1 MSDLQ
6 SIATASCNIS
16 LVLAKSHS
24 DVSSRLITKYKY
36 KDFKKL
42 QRIFVVKTVVLNFA
56 EEFIIHQMEEF
67 HSLIVLGQKLNLQV
81 TCHTKPG
88 TKSRDCK
95 LRKILLSL
103 QATFEHHT
111 KYYIIVMLVFQGGNK
126 HLLTPAN
133 ERLVSKETV
142 LLRQSGNEALKFGIR
157 PVDEDQISKLKR

>member
-42 QRIFVVKTVVLNFA
+42 QRIFVVKSVVLNFA

-81 TCHTKPG
+81 SHEAWNKVKG
-88 TKSRDCK
+88 
-95 LRKILLSL
+95 L
-103 QATFEHHT
+103 QAG
-111 KYYIIVMLVFQGGNK
+111 QN
-126 HLLTPAN
+126 TPFTASN
-133 ERLVSKETV
+133 
-142 LLRQSGNEALKFGIR
+142 LRTSY
-157 PVDEDQISKLKR
+157 